1 MNRTRFS
8 LFYLATYLIVGGVAL
23 LLAPDWALKL
33 LRSSGSYGEMFP
45 RVVGMALSGF
55 GLSIASIIRARA
67 QMLYAGTLVVR
78 SYFIVCLLWF
88 YRSSQD
94 PFFLVVLA
102 VVAVGFAL
110 TLTCYWIDRTAPSKA

>member
-1 MNRTRFS
+1 
-8 LFYLATYLIVGGVAL
+8 
-23 LLAPDWALKL
+23 
-33 LRSSGSYGEMFP
+33 
-45 RVVGMALSGF
+45 MALSGF

-88 YRSSQD
+88 YQSSQD

-102 VVAVGFAL
+102 IVAVGFAL